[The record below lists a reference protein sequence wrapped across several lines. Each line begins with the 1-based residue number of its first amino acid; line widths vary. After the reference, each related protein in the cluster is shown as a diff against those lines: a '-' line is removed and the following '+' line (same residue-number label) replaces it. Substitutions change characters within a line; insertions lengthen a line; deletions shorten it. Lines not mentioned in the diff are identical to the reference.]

1 MMKQSALRAFM
12 RISVT
17 AALYVALTLAVAP
30 LSYGAVQ
37 FRLSEVL
44 TLLCFFKKDY
54 CYALILGCAIS
65 NLFSPLGVLDLIFGV
80 ASTVFSVVGIRTV
93 KNIWVASLFPAI
105 SMVFVAWELSLLN
118 MPFWYSFLTAAL
130 GEVVVVTAIGVP
142 LFKALRKNRFFK
154 ETVLQ

>member
-1 MMKQSALRAFM
+1 MKQTGLRAFL
-12 RISVT
+12 RVSVT

-65 NLFSPLGVLDLIFGV
+65 NLFSPFGILDVLFGV
-80 ASTVFSVVGIRTV
+80 ASTVFTVVGMRYT
-93 KNIWVASLFPAI
+93 KNIWIASVLPAL
-105 SMVFVAWELSLLN
+105 SMVFVAWEMTFMG
-118 MPFWYSFLTAAL
+118 MPFWYSFLTSAL
-130 GEVVVVTAIGVP
+130 GELVVVTAIGVP
-142 LFKALRKNRFFK
+142 LFTALKKNRFFR

>member
-1 MMKQSALRAFM
+1 MMKQSALRAFL

-37 FRLSEVL
+37 FRISEVL

-65 NLFSPLGVLDLIFGV
+65 NLFSPLGALDLIFGV
-80 ASTVFSVVGIRTV
+80 ASTVFTVVGMRAV

-118 MPFWYSFLTAAL
+118 MPFWYSFVTAAL
-130 GEVVVVTAIGVP
+130 GELVVVTAIGVP
-142 LFKALRKNRFFK
+142 LFTALRKNRFFQ

>member
-142 LFKALRKNRFFK
+142 IFKALRKNRFFK

>member
-1 MMKQSALRAFM
+1 MKQSALRAFL

-37 FRLSEVL
+37 FRISEVL

-65 NLFSPLGVLDLIFGV
+65 NLFSPLGALDLIFGV
-80 ASTVFSVVGIRTV
+80 ASTVFSVIGMRLV
-93 KNIWVASLFPAI
+93 KNIWAASLFPAI
-105 SMVFVAWELSLLN
+105 SMVFIAWELSLLN
-118 MPFWYSFLTAAL
+118 MPFWYSFLTSAL
-130 GEVVVVTAIGVP
+130 GELVVVTAIGVP
-142 LFKALRKNRFFK
+142 LFTALLKNRFFR

>member
-80 ASTVFSVVGIRTV
+80 ASTVFSVVGMRTV

-105 SMVFVAWELSLLN
+105 SMVFVALELSLLN